1 MTYKNLNQSDI
12 ELTKIALNHSIDF
25 YGKELGKL
33 EDHYQSCKCD
43 SLANAINEQ
52 IKSIECNVNS
62 NKQLIEKLG

>member
-1 MTYKNLNQSDI
+1 
-12 ELTKIALNHSIDF
+12 HSIDF